1 MRDVIVLVVVLA
13 FFALCLA
20 YVRWCDLIIGPDPL
34 DLDAHEGDD
43 VAASAIAAPGGATEV
58 PA

>member
-1 MRDVIVLVVVLA
+1 MLVVVLA

-20 YVRWCDLIIGPDPL
+20 YVRWCDRIIGPDPH
-34 DLDAHEGDD
+34 DLDAHEAED
-43 VAASAIAAPGGATEV
+43 VAASAIAAPGGAAEV